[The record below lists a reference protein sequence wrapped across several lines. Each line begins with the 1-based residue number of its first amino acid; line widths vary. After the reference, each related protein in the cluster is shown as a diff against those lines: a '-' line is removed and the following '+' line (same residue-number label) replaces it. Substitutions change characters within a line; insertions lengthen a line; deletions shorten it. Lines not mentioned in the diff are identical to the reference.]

1 MNLTNKTQRAI
12 LGYKLESQT
21 NDEIE
26 LDLLKAYLDATEKYG
41 NTTVNIQYST
51 LKLKYEALT
60 TVPTI
65 IETKP
70 CRRHNYTQQVVHS
83 GRITIKE
90 LRLDAFSNNL
100 MRNHKL
106 KKVSIE
112 HSPSSITTKIMDR

>member
-65 IETKP
+65 IEKKP